1 MRIEF
6 EGSMEEFRALFSG
19 QMHGIT
25 PVDPK
30 LPDAVE
36 RTKPYKAERV
46 DVWEMPSIQQAEQ
59 AANSAALSAKNIEL
73 PELDPST
80 RASAWSAFRD
90 FCVSWIDGFDQEGA
104 DQPDRL
110 QMMQDLGQGALPVP
124 ILVMAYEQG
133 SLQQMVG
140 KALLEY
146 TEKPYLGL
154 STQDAYHEYIDKVS
168 SNMVQISHMGF
179 PDLAGTYDYSTK
191 WKRS

>member
-1 MRIEF
+1 
-6 EGSMEEFRALFSG
+6 MEEFRALFSG
-19 QMHGIT
+19 QMQGMSA
-25 PVDPK
+25 VQPK
-30 LPDAVE
+30 LPDPVE
-36 RTKPYKAERV
+36 QNRPRKTEAV
-46 DVWEMPSIQQAEQ
+46 DVWEMPSIHQAEE
-59 AANSAALSAKNIEL
+59 AANAAAQFAKSIEL
-73 PELDPST
+73 PKLDDVT
-80 RASAWSAFRD
+80 RASAWNAFRD
-90 FCVSWIDGFDQEGA
+90 FCVSWIDGFDEEGA
-104 DQPDRL
+104 EQPDRL

-146 TEKPYLGL
+146 TQKPFIGL